1 MIASIHMTQPA
12 GHMHPRKLYTSLC
25 ECADARERA
34 TSGLAFMREACG
46 AEEGYLLLWR
56 GGELVLAASSTGH
69 DAPSAIMAKAR
80 TTRNAQVTL
89 TVQST
94 DDLRSG
100 TVTLPA
106 SLITWTAQGSGFV
119 PGTMSM
125 SSAQVVGTWTGSGV
139 RSGSQSFLFQNAWTH
154 PPGVYSLTLVY
165 TISAP

>member
-1 MIASIHMTQPA
+1 MRLALILAAVLLAQAPPSGPQISSATLTLNLGTHA
-12 GHMHPRKLYTSLC
+12 RVSFSTSTLLF
-25 ECADARERA
+25 ADADPD
-34 TSGLAFMREACG
+34 
-46 AEEGYLLLWR
+46 
-56 GGELVLAASSTGH
+56 LVAQVPGSPDTI
-69 DAPSAIMAKAR
+69 AIMAKAR

-139 RSGSQSFLFQNAWTH
+139 RSGSQSFFFRNAWTH

>member
-1 MIASIHMTQPA
+1 MRTSAHGVIVSTVKAMIFTLLAVAVSVA
-12 GHMHPRKLYTSLC
+12 
-25 ECADARERA
+25 AD
-34 TSGLAFMREACG
+34 
-46 AEEGYLLLWR
+46 
-56 GGELVLAASSTGH
+56 V
-69 DAPSAIMAKAR
+69 
-80 TTRNAQVTL
+80 AQVTL

-139 RSGSQSFLFQNAWTH
+139 RSGSQSFLFRNAWTH